1 MLFSI
6 IADKSRNAIYASV
19 LGNIS
24 NLRHGIL
31 IADKRGCSRTQRGIP
46 RERALIMVEKRLLE
60 CTDVSKSFGPTKAV
74 VGVDFS
80 LPRGEIR
87 GLIGENGSGKSTLCN
102 IITGILKPDTGHM
115 LLEGK
120 PFAPASLLDSKREGI
135 SILLQETGTI
145 AGMTVAE
152 NIYLGKEHQFTK
164 YGTVD
169 KRRLNAQAQTVIDEM
184 GLAVSASEPIEHL
197 SFENRKL
204 VEVIRAMTDSPSI
217 LIVDETTTAL
227 SQYGREKIY
236 GIIRQMKQENKSVI
250 FITHDLNELMD
261 VCDSATVL
269 RDGHCID
276 TIYKEA
282 FSEDRIRQCMI
293 GRDLSGS
300 YYRSDSVGEIPDEDS
315 VVLDVRG
322 VSLGRSVRKVSLQLR
337 QGEILGI
344 GGLTDCGMH
353 ELAQIMFGA
362 LRADEGEVVHCGS
375 GTRITD
381 PPQAIRLGMAYI
393 PKDRDQASVFLA
405 SPIRDNVT
413 VAATGRLMTRGFL
426 SKRKEKEMALR
437 ETGKLSVKM
446 QDINQLVRALSG
458 GNKQKV
464 AVAKWLA
471 NESDILIMDCPT
483 RGIDIGVKSAIYSLM
498 EQLKREKKSIIMISE
513 ELPEL
518 IGMVDRLLVM
528 KDGRISGEFFR
539 RDNLTEAEI
548 IRKMI

>member
-1 MLFSI
+1 M
-6 IADKSRNAIYASV
+6 AKEY
-19 LGNIS
+19 
-24 NLRHGIL
+24 
-31 IADKRGCSRTQRGIP
+31 
-46 RERALIMVEKRLLE
+46 LLE
-60 CTDVSKSFGPTKAV
+60 CTSISKSFGPTKAV
-74 VGVDFS
+74 VNVDFS
-80 LPRGEIR
+80 ISRGEIR

-102 IITGILKPDTGHM
+102 MITGILKPDTGHM
-115 LLEGK
+115 MLEGM
-120 PFAPASLLDSKREGI
+120 PFAPGSLLDSKSSGI

-152 NIYLGKEHQFTK
+152 NIFLGKEQLFSK
-164 YGTVD
+164 LGTVNK
-169 KRRLNAQAQTVIDEM
+169 KRLSAQAQKVMDEM
-184 GLAVSASEPIEHL
+184 GLAFSATEPIEHL
-197 SFENRKL
+197 SFESRKL
-204 VEVIRAMTDSPSI
+204 VEVIRAMADDPKL

-236 GIIRQMKQENKSVI
+236 SIIRQMKTENKSVI
-250 FITHDLNELMD
+250 FITHDLNELME

-269 RDGHCID
+269 RDGHYID
-276 TIYKEA
+276 TIYKEE

-293 GRDLSGS
+293 GRDLTGS
-300 YYRSDSVGEIPDEDS
+300 YYRSDTVGEIDDS
-315 VVLDVRG
+315 DQVVLDVQG
-322 VSLGRSVRKVSLQLR
+322 VSQGSRVRNVSLQLK

-353 ELAQIMFGA
+353 DLAQMLFGA
-362 LRADEGEVVHCGS
+362 LELDAGKVIHCAS
-375 GTRITD
+375 GKAITN
-381 PPQAIRLGMAYI
+381 PQQAIDLGMAYI
-393 PKDRDQASVFLA
+393 PKDRDQSSVFLA
-405 SPIRDNVT
+405 SSIRDNVT
-413 VAATGRLMTRGFL
+413 IAAMDKLMTRGFL
-426 SKRKEKEMALR
+426 SKKREKALAVR

-446 QDINQLVRALSG
+446 QNINQLVRSLSG

-498 EQLKREKKSIIMISE
+498 EQLKREKKAIIMISE

-539 RDNLTEAEI
+539 KDGLTETDI
-548 IRKMI
+548 IKKMI